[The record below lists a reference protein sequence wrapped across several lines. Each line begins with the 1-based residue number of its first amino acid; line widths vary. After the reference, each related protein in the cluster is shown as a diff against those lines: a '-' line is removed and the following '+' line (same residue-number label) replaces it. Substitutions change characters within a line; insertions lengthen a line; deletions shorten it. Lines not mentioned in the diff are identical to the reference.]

1 MEKNTKI
8 SKKPTQENERLA
20 VIAETK
26 LGDLSDDAILALLAE
41 RKHLEVSRDAFL
53 ARQKAEE
60 AKEQE
65 RLRVERENAEQQN
78 AITHKREALIQA
90 IETLNQSISP
100 DKTDNELLAFVK
112 QRKALEKELEALG
125 PVEDTAATPLVVEA
139 TPTPLVADLPVVEAP
154 EHTVAEKNQ
163 ITENASETPPPLT
176 DISAPIITPKKL
188 VTNIPSSHFQ
198 QTLKEDFGRESI
210 QNNDGVEGGELARY
224 LDQLKNN
231 TGSLGTFLQ
240 EIPLNAKKNKAFMLK
255 VAEIDPAYAMHY
267 ADEATLKRDEDF
279 NIRIASMKNPR
290 HSGNA
295 LAEMLPEARTSNVIL
310 AAVKQD
316 YSNVKFIK
324 PDMEAYD
331 EILRIAK
338 KATLEKLEALKE
350 AADMSLIIPRPL
362 QEDKQFMEEAK
373 KVVSI
378 KQGDTDALEP

>member
-8 SKKPTQENERLA
+8 SKKPAQENERLA

-41 RKHLEVSRDAFL
+41 RKHLEASRDAFL

-65 RLRVERENAEQQN
+65 RLRVERENAERHN
-78 AITHKREALIQA
+78 AIAHKREALIQA

-112 QRKALEKELEALG
+112 QRKALEKELEALS
-125 PVEDTAATPLVVEA
+125 PVEDTATPLAVEA
-139 TPTPLVADLPVVEAP
+139 TPTPLVADLPVVETP
-154 EHTVAEKNQ
+154 ENTVAEKNQ
-163 ITENASETPPPLT
+163 ITESASETLPPLT

-188 VTNIPSSHFQ
+188 VTSIPSSHFQ

-210 QNNDGVEGGELARY
+210 QNNDGVEGSELARY

-295 LAEMLPEARTSNVIL
+295 LAEMLPEARTSKVIL